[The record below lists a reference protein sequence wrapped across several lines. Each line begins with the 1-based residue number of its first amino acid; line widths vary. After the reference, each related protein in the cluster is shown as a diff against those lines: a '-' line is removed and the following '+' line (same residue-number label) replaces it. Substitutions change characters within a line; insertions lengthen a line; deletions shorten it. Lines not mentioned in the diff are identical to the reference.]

1 MARFRITIC
10 ALLAVVLFA
19 TFGVAA
25 QLTDSLKTG
34 KADLKSAGALTFGPD
49 GVLFV
54 GDSIGGMIFA
64 LDTQD
69 RTATPNAAAVDVP
82 GLGGKI
88 AAMLGTTA
96 DQIAINDVSVNPVS
110 KKTYVSVSRGLAA
123 AATPV
128 IVRIDGAG
136 KIEALSLDN
145 IKHASVALP
154 NPVNAS
160 TGGRGGNARLN
171 AITDLAFVD
180 NSVYVAGLS
189 NEEFSSTLRAIPFPF
204 AEAGKGTSVE
214 IWHAQHNRFE
224 TNSPIRTFLP
234 YKVGNEQSILASYTC
249 TPLVQVPVA
258 SLKAGSKVM
267 GKTIAEFGAGN
278 TPLDMIAY
286 NKGGQN
292 FILMSNTSRG
302 VMKFSAQGLDKFD
315 AITTSVPGTG
325 GVPYETVAALT
336 GVVQMDQLDA
346 QRAVVVTRTG
356 TGAAAVLDL
365 KTVAL
370 P

>member
-1 MARFRITIC
+1 MATFRMTIC
-10 ALLAVVLFA
+10 ALLALVLTA
-19 TFGVAA
+19 SAGVPAL
-25 QLTDSLKTG
+25 QTDSLKAG
-34 KADLKSAGALTFGPD
+34 KADLKSAGALAFGPN
-49 GVLFV
+49 GLLFV
-54 GDSIGGMIFA
+54 GDSIGGMIYA

-69 RTATPNAAAVDVP
+69 RTASQATAIDVP
-82 GLGGKI
+82 SLGGKI
-88 AAMLGTTA
+88 AAMLGTTV
-96 DQIAINDVSVNPVS
+96 DQVAVNDVAVNPVS
-110 KKTYVSVSRGLAA
+110 RKAYVSVSRGLGADA
-123 AATPV
+123 LPV
-128 IVRIDGAG
+128 IVRIDTAG

-145 IKHASVALP
+145 VRHSSVTLP
-154 NPVNAS
+154 NPANAS
-160 TGGRGGNARLN
+160 TGGRGGNPRLN
-171 AITDLAFVD
+171 TITDLAFLD
-180 NSVYVAGLS
+180 NSVFVAGLS

-204 AEAGKGTSVE
+204 AQADKGTSVE
-214 IWHAQHNRFE
+214 IWHAQHARFE

-249 TPLVQVPVA
+249 TPLVQVPVS
-258 SLKAGSKVM
+258 SLKSGSKVM

-286 NKGGQN
+286 TKGGEN

-302 VMKFSAQGLDKFD
+302 VMKFSAQGLDKFA
-315 AITTSVPGTG
+315 AITAPVPGTG

-336 GVVQMDQLDA
+336 GVVQMDQFDA

-356 TGAAAVLDL
+356 TGAAATLDL

>member
-1 MARFRITIC
+1 MATFRISIC
-10 ALLAVVLFA
+10 AVLALVLFA
-19 TFGVAA
+19 TVGVAA
-25 QLTDSLKTG
+25 DLTDSLKIG

-54 GDSIGGMIFA
+54 GDSMGGMIFA

-69 RTATPNAAAVDVP
+69 RTASQATAVEVL

-96 DQIAINDVSVNPVS
+96 DQITVNDVAVNPAS
-110 KKTYVSVSRGLAA
+110 KKTYVSVSRGLGAA
-123 AATPV
+123 AAAV
-128 IVRIDGAG
+128 IVRIDTAG

-145 IKHASVALP
+145 IKNASIVLP

-160 TGGRGGNARLN
+160 TGGRGGNARLQ

-180 NSVYVAGLS
+180 NSVYIAGLS

-204 AEAGKGTSVE
+204 AEAGKGTNVE
-214 IWHAQHNRFE
+214 IWHASHRQFE

-249 TPLVQVPVA
+249 TPLVQVPVS
-258 SLKAGSKVM
+258 SLKSGAKVM

-315 AITTSVPGTG
+315 AITAPVADKA

-336 GVVQMDQLDA
+336 GVVQMDQFDA

-356 TGAAAVLDL
+356 TGATAVLDL